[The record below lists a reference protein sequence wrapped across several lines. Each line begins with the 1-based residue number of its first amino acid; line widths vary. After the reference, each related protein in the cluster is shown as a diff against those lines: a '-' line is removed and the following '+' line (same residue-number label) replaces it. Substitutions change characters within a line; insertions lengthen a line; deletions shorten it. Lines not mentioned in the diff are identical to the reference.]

1 MTRLEHCTVMDKPNM
16 FMRETAQCIIK
27 RIRNQ
32 VGEEQLTITLGRRE
46 NMRFLFIY
54 LFFNVKVNFY
64 S

>member
-1 MTRLEHCTVMDKPNM
+1 M